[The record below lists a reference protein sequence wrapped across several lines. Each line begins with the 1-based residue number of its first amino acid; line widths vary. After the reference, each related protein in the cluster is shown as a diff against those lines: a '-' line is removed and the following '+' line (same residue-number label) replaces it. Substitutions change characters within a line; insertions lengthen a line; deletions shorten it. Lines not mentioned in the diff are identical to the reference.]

1 MSANR
6 RIHLPPLHTPC
17 QGPYLLQ
24 NIRIQHLMVDD
35 VGLGTFIRAAVV
47 MGAEV
52 DVNLP
57 ILELLPGQDQRMTAA
72 VAEQ

>member
-1 MSANR
+1 
-6 RIHLPPLHTPC
+6 
-17 QGPYLLQ
+17 
-24 NIRIQHLMVDD
+24 MVDD

-52 DVNLP
+52 DVRLP
-57 ILELLPGQDQRMTAA
+57 ILELLPGQGQRMTAA